1 MRSPG
6 RDPAAMMVRSRAWA
20 GETRMQF
27 LSRLMPRENRFFE
40 LFNQHAK
47 LVVAAGKVL
56 SELLKGFTSEEGK
69 RAERIAQILALAH
82 QADKIAHES
91 YALLHK
97 TFVTPLDRED
107 IHRLISRMDDV
118 LDLIQ
123 DTAESF
129 LLYDVRNLTP
139 EACELADLVHECC
152 LRVQK
157 AVALLSD
164 MAQSSQTLSLCNEID
179 RLESEADRVMRTA
192 LSKLF
197 REESDVRQLMKLETV
212 YQLLESATDRCE
224 DVANV
229 IEGEN
234 LENA

>member
-1 MRSPG
+1 
-6 RDPAAMMVRSRAWA
+6 
-20 GETRMQF
+20 MQF
-27 LSRLMPRENRFFE
+27 LSRLMPRERRFFD
-40 LFNQHAK
+40 LFDQHAG
-47 LVVAAGKVL
+47 LVVEASAVL
-56 SELLKGFTSEEGK
+56 AELLRTFTREQEK
-69 RAERIAQILALAH
+69 RAERIARILELEHA
-82 QADKIAHES
+82 ADRVTHDTF
-91 YALLHK
+91 ALLHK

-129 LLYDVRNLTP
+129 QLYDVQHLTA

-152 LRVQK
+152 LRMQK
-157 AVALLSD
+157 AVRLLSN
-164 MAQSSQTLSLCNEID
+164 MGQSTQTLELCKEID
-179 RLESEADRVMRTA
+179 GLESQADRVMRKA

-224 DVANV
+224 DVANI
-229 IEGEN
+229 IEGVV

>member
-1 MRSPG
+1 ML
-6 RDPAAMMVRSRAWA
+6 
-20 GETRMQF
+20 F
-27 LSRLMPRENRFFE
+27 LSRLMPREPKFFE
-40 LFNQHAK
+40 LFNQHAQ
-47 LVVAAGKVL
+47 LIVAASAVL
-56 SELLKGFTSEEGK
+56 TELLRGFTREEHK
-69 RAERIAQILALAH
+69 REERINQILEIEH
-82 QADKIAHES
+82 RADNITHETV
-91 YALLHK
+91 ALLHR

-129 LLYDVRNLTP
+129 QLYDVRNLTP

-152 LRVQK
+152 LRMQK
-157 AVALLSD
+157 AVGLLSD
-164 MAQSSQTLSLCNEID
+164 MAQSNETLSLCNEID

-224 DVANV
+224 DVANI
-229 IEGEN
+229 IEGVV

>member
-1 MRSPG
+1 
-6 RDPAAMMVRSRAWA
+6 
-20 GETRMQF
+20 
-27 LSRLMPRENRFFE
+27 MPREPKFFE
-40 LFNQHAK
+40 LFNQHAQ
-47 LVVAAGKVL
+47 LVVAGSAVL
-56 SELLKGFTSEEGK
+56 AELLRGFSREEDK
-69 RAERIAQILALAH
+69 REARINQILELEH
-82 QADKIAHES
+82 RADGITHETV
-91 YALLHK
+91 ALLHR

-129 LLYDVRNLTP
+129 QLYDIRNLTP
-139 EACELADLVHECC
+139 EACQLADLVHECC
-152 LRVQK
+152 SRMQK

-164 MAQSSQTLSLCNEID
+164 MAQSSKTLSLCNEID
-179 RLESEADRVMRTA
+179 RLESEADRLMRTA

-224 DVANV
+224 DVANI
-229 IEGEN
+229 IEGVV